1 MNTPQLLSLADTYLN
16 AQLRDSRSPW
26 RARETGPFITISR
39 EAGSGGS
46 SFACVL
52 ARKLNAEAEP
62 GVTWRVFEDNLMA
75 QMLRQNQLPTQFA
88 RYLPEERISELN
100 ASIGELVGLHPNLW
114 ELVQKSNETMRQLAS
129 EGHVILVGR
138 GSNLA
143 TARVENGLH
152 VRLVAPPAHRARYL
166 AERYNLSEAQAYASN
181 ARCDAARRGY
191 VKATFNADVADPTAY
206 DLIINT
212 ATMSFAEAAELVG
225 VRLRHKI
232 ADRV

>member
-52 ARKLNAEAEP
+52 ARKLNA
-62 GVTWRVFEDNLMA
+62 EDNLMA

-129 EGHVILVGR
+129 QGHVILVGR
-138 GSNLA
+138 GSNFA
-143 TARVENGLH
+143 TGRVENGLH

-166 AERYNLSEAQAYASN
+166 ANRYNLSEAEAYASN

-191 VKATFNADVADPTAY
+191 VKATFNADVANPTAY
-206 DLIINT
+206 DLMINT
-212 ATMSFAEAAELVG
+212 ATMTFAAAAELVG

-232 ADRV
+232 AESA